1 MQRPTCQSCHQRP
14 CAINYHRDGITHY
27 RSRCETCLRKNRG
40 LKVRKPRWSASG
52 YQKKMTCDHC
62 GFRARYAAQMLVYH
76 LDGRL
81 DNVAVKNLKTICK
94 NCEVAVSRQD
104 LPWRRG
110 DLEPDA

>member
-1 MQRPTCQSCHQRP
+1 
-14 CAINYHRDGITHY
+14 
-27 RSRCETCLRKNRG
+27 
-40 LKVRKPRWSASG
+40 
-52 YQKKMTCDHC
+52 
-62 GFRARYAAQMLVYH
+62 MLVYH

-110 DLEPDA
+110 DLEPDV